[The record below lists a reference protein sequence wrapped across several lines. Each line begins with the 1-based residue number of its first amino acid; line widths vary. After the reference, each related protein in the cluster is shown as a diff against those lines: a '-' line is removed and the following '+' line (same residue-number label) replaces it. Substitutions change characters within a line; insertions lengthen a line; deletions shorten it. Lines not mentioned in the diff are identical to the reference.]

1 MEWFRFDCN
10 ITHGKIAQ
18 RLRKK
23 FKSAGFDFYLMIW
36 DDAHRT
42 DDYYLPW
49 DDDDIDLYC
58 DELQIDEETGRA
70 IFDYLIEKRIF
81 YRIDHPR
88 FGTVLTNET
97 IQRGFIPTANER
109 ARKRAKKTGDST
121 YPVDRLI
128 WILPEKETGEY
139 IIPTDYGYTPRS
151 IPGSSTEYND
161 QFSGSS
167 PEPLG
172 NTHGSSD
179 AFHVQTEST
188 ESTYRTD
195 TTNRTDT
202 TEREDR
208 KGVSGETYNKTTTNE
223 PDDVEQNCILVCKM
237 YNEYCCPPLSFINE
251 NKPSKTNKDLIIPIL
266 EHYSIEELKEYFI
279 ETGKRANVAKEHAT
293 RRTRLHDLYSF
304 QKIMNIDT
312 FMRRFGSYEEDWE
325 E

>member
-58 DELQIDEETGRA
+58 DELQIDEETGRE

-121 YPVDRLI
+121 YPVDGLI

-151 IPGSSTEYND
+151 LPGSSTEHNH
-161 QFSGSS
+161 QFPGSS
-167 PEPLG
+167 TEPLG

-179 AFHVQTEST
+179 TFHVQTDST

-195 TTNRTDT
+195 TTDTTNRTDIP
-202 TEREDR
+202 ESEDR
-208 KGVSGETYNKTTTNE
+208 KGESEGETHNKTANDDYETIVCMYLELCDNLEQYADYTPKRLNNTFISKNTKSLIDGILKDYTVEDVKKVYSVIIDMAMNE
-223 PDDVEQNCILVCKM
+223 KFDSEKH
-237 YNEYCCPPLSFINE
+237 LSFQSIMNKE
-251 NKPSKTNKDLIIPIL
+251 N
-266 EHYSIEELKEYFI
+266 
-279 ETGKRANVAKEHAT
+279 
-293 RRTRLHDLYSF
+293 F
-304 QKIMNIDT
+304 QKLLNP
-312 FMRRFGSYEEDWE
+312 ENQQ
-325 E
+325 

>member
-10 ITHGKIAQ
+10 TTHGKIAQ

-109 ARKRAKKTGDST
+109 ARKRSKKTGDST
-121 YPVDRLI
+121 YPVDNLI

-151 IPGSSTEYND
+151 LPGSSTEHNH
-161 QFSGSS
+161 QFPGSS

-172 NTHGSSD
+172 NIPGSSD

-188 ESTYRTD
+188 DSTESTYRTYTTD
-195 TTNRTDT
+195 TTNRTDIP
-202 TEREDR
+202 ESEDR
-208 KGVSGETYNKTTTNE
+208 KGESEGKTRNKTT
-223 PDDVEQNCILVCKM
+223 DDDYAIIVKGYLELCDTLQQNTDYRLKRLNNASISKSTKSLIDGILKDYTIEDVDEVYKGIVHLAM
-237 YNEYCCPPLSFINE
+237 IEKFDFNKLSSFKSVM
-251 NKPSKTNKDLIIPIL
+251 NK
-266 EHYSIEELKEYFI
+266 
-279 ETGKRANVAKEHAT
+279 ET
-293 RRTRLHDLYSF
+293 F
-304 QKIMNIDT
+304 QKLLNP
-312 FMRRFGSYEEDWE
+312 ENQQ
-325 E
+325 

>member
-10 ITHGKIAQ
+10 TTHGKIAQ

-109 ARKRAKKTGDST
+109 ARKRAKTGDGT
-121 YPVDRLI
+121 YPVDNLI

-139 IIPTDYGYTPRS
+139 IIPTDYGYTPRNL
-151 IPGSSTEYND
+151 PGSSTEYNN
-161 QFSGSS
+161 QFPGSS
-167 PEPLG
+167 PEALG
-172 NTHGSSD
+172 NIPGSSD
-179 AFHVQTEST
+179 AFHVQTESK
-188 ESTYRTD
+188 STYTTD
-195 TTNRTDT
+195 TTNSTETDIS
-202 TEREDR
+202 EREDR
-208 KGVSGETYNKTTTNE
+208 KGESEGETRITTDGM
-223 PDDVEQNCILVCKM
+223 DDMDEHQIFSVVHM
-237 YNEYCCPPLSFINE
+237 YNEYCCPPLRRLNE
-251 NKPSKTNKDLIIPIL
+251 KHVSQANRNVIVPI
-266 EHYSIEELKEYFI
+266 IEEYTLDDIENILVTIGGLLKEG
-279 ETGKRANVAKEHAT
+279 EKQGKDSSKFSFSKIMQP
-293 RRTRLHDLYSF
+293 DCF
-304 QKIMNIDT
+304 QKIIEIIEKRKEGD
-312 FMRRFGSYEEDWE
+312 SD
-325 E
+325 